1 MKKPLAIWMVLVQL
15 ILCWTIGL
23 AEDAF
28 EKETFYIHNDEM
40 NRSIYAVQIKP
51 KDLPEGEKVP
61 LIIYVHGGSG
71 TANTY
76 LGLAKTL
83 SEKKIAGLM
92 FECCGGNNGKASA
105 AKSDGADLF
114 PAHYSSRI
122 SDLEAV
128 LDFAKTLDFV
138 DTNRIYLWGES
149 YGGIVVE
156 FCAVNHPDKVKGLLL
171 VSTGLSDAV
180 LGIQVQEETH
190 QGILTQYIPDNPY
203 QYILGYPGPVLFI
216 CGDADA
222 TGAYDNTALN
232 VALYQQREQAQT
244 DFVTILGGGHGYGA
258 FTKEQ
263 KQTTVDSI
271 LHWMAQ

>member
-83 SEKKIAGLM
+83 SEKKIASLM

-156 FCAVNHPDKVKGLLL
+156 FCAVNHPDEVKGLLL